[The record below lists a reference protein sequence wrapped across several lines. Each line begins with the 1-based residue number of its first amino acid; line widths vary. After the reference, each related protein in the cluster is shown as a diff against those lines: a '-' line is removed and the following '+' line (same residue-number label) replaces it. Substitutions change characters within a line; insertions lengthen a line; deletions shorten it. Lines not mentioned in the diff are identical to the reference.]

1 MFFFLHIP
9 TTLPFRRIICKN
21 LWNNY
26 HQPQLKALLHHFLSI
41 SIFHFSPQR
50 SCHGNPHQASVS
62 VPACPNL
69 VRVIS
74 TSFWQFT
81 LSLPSS
87 MPTLTAYQRQP
98 YIFTDIKP
106 LRVGPTS
113 ARECCPIGTYV
124 WIRFATRYYKS
135 NMAYK

>member
-9 TTLPFRRIICKN
+9 TTLPCRRIICKN

-26 HQPQLKALLHHFLSI
+26 HQLQLKALLHHFLSI

-98 YIFTDIKP
+98 LHFHRYKTVESRPD
-106 LRVGPTS
+106 L
-113 ARECCPIGTYV
+113 GTGMLPDRDV
-124 WIRFATRYYKS
+124 CVDKICNTLL
-135 NMAYK
+135 